1 MTGLIDVMIFIAAL
15 ETEEERSMAA
25 RIFELYQNAMYWTSQ
40 DVLKNRADA
49 EDALMKAAEN
59 ICQHIHDFDGLS
71 ENDIKRKVK
80 TIVQNAAID
89 IYRKKS
95 KENID
100 SIDAYWNI
108 GVEEDE
114 GTILGEE
121 ISFEQDEFGYVQK
134 HILKLKEK
142 YKVVLL
148 LKYVDMRSNKEIA
161 AYLHIPESTVATH
174 LQRAKQTLK
183 AEIEKEKRR

>member
-1 MTGLIDVMIFIAAL
+1 MIDVMIFIAAL

-25 RIFELYQNAMYWTSQ
+25 RIFELYQNAMYWTAQ
-40 DVLKNRADA
+40 DVLKNRVDA

-100 SIDAYWNI
+100 SIDAYWSI
-108 GVEEDE
+108 GVEENE
-114 GTILGEE
+114 TTGFWGEV
-121 ISFEQDEFGYVQK
+121 SFEKDEFGYVQK

-148 LKYVDMRSNKEIA
+148 LKYVDMMSNKEIA
-161 AYLHIPESTVATH
+161 EYLHIPESTVATH
-174 LQRAKQTLK
+174 LQRAKHTLK
-183 AEIEKEKRR
+183 KELEKEKRG